1 MQSQAKNINTVVDN
15 FIGKRAQLEM
25 LEHLSI
31 QLKHADIVKT
41 ETLRK
46 IVQRVN
52 MRPVAD
58 AILELD
64 AQFKAF
70 SFMQLCQQLELDD
83 TVSAVCFPDAE
94 ACYKPVF
101 VQDDNL
107 NTLLLLLALSDN
119 VPIRLQG

>member
-1 MQSQAKNINTVVDN
+1 MDKSVKTINVVVDN

-52 MRPVAD
+52 MKPVAD
-58 AILELD
+58 AILQLD
-64 AQFKAF
+64 AQYKAY
-70 SFMQLCQQLELDD
+70 SFIQLCQQLKQADADNTDSL
-83 TVSAVCFPDAE
+83 PDNALGE
-94 ACYKPVF
+94 HVF

-119 VPIRLQG
+119 VPKRLYG

>member
-1 MQSQAKNINTVVDN
+1 MDKSVTTINIVVDN

-52 MRPVAD
+52 MKPVAD
-58 AILELD
+58 AILQLD
-64 AQFKAF
+64 AQYKAY
-70 SFMQLCQQLELDD
+70 SFMQLCQQLEQAD
-83 TVSAVCFPDAE
+83 TDTTDSLPDNAFGE
-94 ACYKPVF
+94 HVF

-107 NTLLLLLALSDN
+107 NTLLLLLALSEN
-119 VPIRLQG
+119 VPKRLYG